1 MRALATGIVVHNVF
15 VFGTLKEGFP
25 NFGANKGVRVS
36 GEFVTRQKY
45 PLYLV
50 GERFSPWLI
59 LDEGKGFNVKGQVFC
74 VSNAALLEM
83 DKLERI
89 SEPDGYRRLELPV
102 ICAATG
108 DEILAY
114 AYGKPL
120 EQVSEA
126 ELRMELAGEYM
137 LEHTSL
143 YRARNA

>member
-1 MRALATGIVVHNVF
+1 MHYLF

-25 NFGANKGVRVS
+25 NFAANKGVRVS

-59 LDEGKGFNVKGQVFC
+59 LDEGKGFNVKGQVFS
-74 VSNAALLEM
+74 VTDEALLEM

-102 ICAATG
+102 ISAATG
-108 DEILAY
+108 SEILVYAY
-114 AYGKPL
+114 AKPL
-120 EQVSEA
+120 QQVSGA
-126 ELRMELAGEYM
+126 ELRMELAGEYK
-137 LEHTSL
+137 LEHASL
-143 YRARNA
+143 YRARES

>member
-1 MRALATGIVVHNVF
+1 MHYLF

-25 NFGANKGVRVS
+25 NFAANKGVRVS

-59 LDEGKGFNVKGQVFC
+59 LDEGKGFNVKGQVFS
-74 VSNAALLEM
+74 VTDEALLEM